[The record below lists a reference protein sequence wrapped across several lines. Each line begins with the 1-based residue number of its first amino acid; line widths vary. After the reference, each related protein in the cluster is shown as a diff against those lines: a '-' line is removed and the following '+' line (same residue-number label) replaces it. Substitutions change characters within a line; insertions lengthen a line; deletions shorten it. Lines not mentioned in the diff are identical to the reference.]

1 MVEEMARTST
11 LLALLACACAPVPEE
26 GAPHPPYWVVEH
38 EGAQSMLVGT
48 MHHEVDARVLPDAVW
63 DALRSARVVSTEADV
78 RAVDPQALLS
88 AVTLADGVSVRD
100 AVSAQDWEAIRR
112 AVAPVLA
119 DPEDAE
125 GLQPW
130 FLEGQAVGV
139 RLPEVEQPMDATLVS
154 RAVDAGRT
162 LAFFETWQ
170 EQVGLLN
177 ALGFDDGL
185 AVLLESARDLDG
197 ALAAHAAWA
206 DAFSRGDIDDMTA
219 LAFDPAAVAERPRY
233 YEEIVARHER
243 WIDTVEEQVQAGD
256 AFIAA
261 GFMHMLTD
269 RGLPALLEARG
280 YAVDRVD
287 ARR

>member
-1 MVEEMARTST
+1 MGR
-11 LLALLACACAPVPEE
+11 ALPLSVFFACACAPTPEE
-26 GAPHPPYWVVEH
+26 GGPHPPYWIVEH
-38 EGAQSMLVGT
+38 DGAESVLVGT

-63 DALRSARVVSTEADV
+63 DALARARVVSTEADV
-78 RAVDPQALLS
+78 RSVAADALVA

-112 AVAPVLA
+112 AVAPALE
-119 DPEDAE
+119 DPEDAD

-139 RLPEVEQPMDATLVS
+139 RLPEVDQPMDATVVS
-154 RAVDAGRT
+154 RAVDAGRG

-170 EQVGLLN
+170 QQVALLN
-177 ALGFDDGL
+177 ALGFEDGL
-185 AVLLESARDLDG
+185 SVLLASARDLDG

-206 DAFSRGDIDDMTA
+206 DAFSSGDVEQMTA
-219 LAFDPAAVAERPRY
+219 LAFDADAIAARPRY
-233 YEEIVARHER
+233 YDEIVARHR
-243 WIDTVEEQVQAGD
+243 AWLPAVEEQVRAGE

-269 RGLPALLEARG
+269 DGLPALLEARG
-280 YAVDRVD
+280 YAVRRVD
-287 ARR
+287 PAR